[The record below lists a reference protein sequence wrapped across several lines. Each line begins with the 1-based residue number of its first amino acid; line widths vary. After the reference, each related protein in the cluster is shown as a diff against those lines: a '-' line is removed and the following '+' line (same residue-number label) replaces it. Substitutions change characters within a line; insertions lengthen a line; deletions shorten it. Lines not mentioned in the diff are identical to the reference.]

1 MNKPLK
7 IAITGQIGTG
17 KSFVSNVLK
26 GWGYAVYESDL
37 EVKKL
42 YNNRVFVKKIL
53 REFENSVENIKLK
66 NGEIDKEKLS
76 LHVFDNKKNL
86 RKLEKIVHP
95 ILQNKQIKFIKTHR
109 NKNKLFFDIPLLF
122 LKKLHLHFDFIIYT
136 TVSKKIQKDRVM
148 KRPKMTK
155 ELFKKIILTQ
165 NIEKKLIDEFVS
177 LIINT
182 SFDEKQTK
190 SKLKR
195 FLDQN

>member
-122 LKKLHLHFDFIIYT
+122 QKKLHLHFDFIIYT

-190 SKLKR
+190 SKLKG